1 MRSQLSISSDIN
13 LKHYLIRDSGPEK
26 TCAVTADS
34 ALEQPKDTNN

>member
-13 LKHYLIRDSGPEK
+13 LKHYVTVDSSPHK
-26 TCAVTADS
+26 TSAVTADS